1 MSRISDEEHFRYSL
15 MTIILSLPLFLFIH
29 VLSKTELQVQPK
41 SVKRLCKV
49 HNIIT
54 VNGQFPGP
62 TLEVR
67 DGDSLV
73 IKVVNA
79 ARYNVS
85 LHW

>member
-1 MSRISDEEHFRYSL
+1 MSKL
-15 MTIILSLPLFLFIH
+15 NG
-29 VLSKTELQVQPK
+29 QVQPK
-41 SVKRLCKV
+41 PVKRLCKV

-62 TLEVR
+62 TLAVR

-85 LHW
+85 LHWYYANFLATKIESFKNNLTNLMFQ